1 MDTTGRRIL
10 CMALALTSVMSL
22 YGGSI
27 SAAPVTTDTGDVTV
41 RIRADK
47 PTAIISPYIYGINDK
62 GDISGATV
70 LKQYG
75 AALSSY
81 NWESNYSN
89 DGAHGKNENG
99 IELIENFNEDEW
111 DTPALYT
118 DNLIT
123 NAFRYNIPVRL
134 VNLQMMG
141 YVSADAL
148 GIVNKSIDRS
158 ERWDIVSFSKDDS
171 YLTFPDT
178 EDGIVYIDEY
188 AAYLMNKYGTAA
200 EGGIDGYFL
209 DSEPDRWD
217 ENFPVLELGPLD
229 PAQLSRNSAKLSEAV
244 KLLDGSAMIFGPS
257 LSGVGACIDLNGSFF
272 SDNSFAGYY
281 LRNMRESGEAAGVR
295 LLDVFDT
302 HFYTSA
308 TDNSGDSI
316 LNTSGDP
323 ADTYRLQAPRALWDE
338 TYIEDSPL
346 YSDYGDHM
354 PFIPYISN
362 VIDENYPGTKI
373 SFSEYSFGGGDNIS
387 GCIAETDALGIFAEN
402 GVYLA
407 CLMPD
412 DDSRFQCAALS
423 LYRNYD
429 GNGSRF
435 GNELLY
441 SDNGGDN
448 MSSCYAAQHNGDNSE
463 ITLILTNK
471 NARDNKQ
478 FTIELDSSTIY
489 QTAEEYTITGDS
501 PGITHTGD
509 LLKSEGNSFSLTMP
523 PRTVSLLVIHGRK
536 TKSSDSS
543 GSESDISSDNTEMTS
558 NSGTESETISNAAD
572 LTIEIETEHVSQ
584 TTAAVTETEPVTE
597 PVPETTVT
605 LPPQTEPVTVL
616 TAKQP
621 TIFDRDSGK
630 AIPAPLKI
638 VISILVVWCFGMMT
652 VILFIKK

>member
-1 MDTTGRRIL
+1 MNTTGRRIL
-10 CMALALTSVMSL
+10 CTALALTAVMSL

-27 SAAPVTTDTGDVTV
+27 SAAPVTDDTGAVTV

-75 AALSSY
+75 AVLSSY

-99 IELIENFNEDEW
+99 IELIENFNEDDW

-148 GIVNKSIDRS
+148 GVVNRSIDRS
-158 ERWDIVSFSKDDS
+158 ERWDVVSFSKDDS

-209 DSEPDRWD
+209 DSEPDKWD
-217 ENFPVLELGPLD
+217 ENFPVLELGPLE
-229 PAQLSRNSAKLSEAV
+229 PSQFSRNSAKLSEAV
-244 KLLDGSAMIFGPS
+244 KQLDSSAMIFGPS
-257 LSGVGACIDLNGSFF
+257 LSGVGACVDLNGSFF
-272 SDNSFAGYY
+272 SDNGFAGYY

-308 TDNSGDSI
+308 TDRSGNSI
-316 LNTSGDP
+316 LNTSGSS
-323 ADTYRLQAPRALWDE
+323 ADTYRLQAPRELWDE
-338 TYIEDSPL
+338 TYIEDSDL
-346 YSDYGDHM
+346 YSAYGEYM
-354 PFIPYISN
+354 PFIPYLKN
-362 VIDENYPGTKI
+362 VIDENYPGTKF

-412 DDSRFQCAALS
+412 DDSSFQCAALS
-423 LYRNYD
+423 LFRNYD

-441 SDNGGDN
+441 SDNGGDS

-478 FTIELDSSTIY
+478 FTIELDSSTRY
-489 QTAEEYTITGDS
+489 ETAEEYTITGDS
-501 PGITHTGD
+501 PKIRRIADTLTA
-509 LLKSEGNSFSLTMP
+509 EGNSFSLTMP

-536 TKSSDSS
+536 TKSTDSS
-543 GSESDISSDNTEMTS
+543 GSESDISSGDTETTS
-558 NSGTESETISNAAD
+558 RSGTESETISNAAD
-572 LTIEIETEHVSQ
+572 LTIEIETEPATQ
-584 TTAAVTETEPVTE
+584 TTAAVTETEPVTVT
-597 PVPETTVT
+597 VPETTVT
-605 LPPQTEPVTVL
+605 LPPETEPVTAL

-621 TIFDRDSGK
+621 TIFDKDSGK
-630 AIPAPLKI
+630 VLPAPLKI
-638 VISILVVWCFGMMT
+638 VISILIIWCFGMMA
-652 VILFIKK
+652 VIIFIKK